1 MDLPSPK
8 PTIFQNEV
16 LPTDC
21 SLAGLSALVQFFD
34 VKAPV
39 RRPACISEKSL
50 KGHIRETANWRI
62 FSKRYA
68 INQTVEENLDFA
80 MRYEDLDLLV
90 LKRLFLALPP
100 KVVVN
105 YVQSAPTSIYTR
117 RIWYLF
123 ELLTETQL
131 KIPDAPNVRST
142 DLLDTKKYF
151 ARPEGD
157 LSSRHKVRDNLL
169 GTAKY
174 CPIIRK
180 TDKLS
185 RLVDA
190 KLSEEGRKIIGR
202 ASKAV
207 IARAASFLLLADS
220 QASFQIEGER
230 PPRNRIERWGKAVLQ
245 AGKLPLSKDEIIRLH
260 RILIEDNR
268 FVQAGLRKD
277 GVFLGERTYDNEPI
291 PEFIGAKENDLESL
305 MDGLVETNEK
315 MHESNIDPVLQAAA
329 TAFGFVYIHPFQDGN
344 GRLHRWLIH
353 HTLTDRKFSP
363 PGILFPVSSV
373 MLDWIEQYGDVL
385 KSHSSPLMEFIDW
398 TPTQKGN
405 VQVTNDT
412 IDLYRFFDCTNESEF
427 LYSCVERTIIKDLPN
442 EIEFLARRD
451 EAIFNIMNIVEMPD
465 RIAEKFVHYVQRND
479 GKLPKHRRKEFE
491 ALTEAELEKLE
502 STVRRAFE

>member
-1 MDLPSPK
+1 
-8 PTIFQNEV
+8 
-16 LPTDC
+16 
-21 SLAGLSALVQFFD
+21 
-34 VKAPV
+34 
-39 RRPACISEKSL
+39 
-50 KGHIRETANWRI
+50 
-62 FSKRYA
+62 
-68 INQTVEENLDFA
+68 
-80 MRYEDLDLLV
+80 
-90 LKRLFLALPP
+90 
-100 KVVVN
+100 
-105 YVQSAPTSIYTR
+105 
-117 RIWYLF
+117 
-123 ELLTETQL
+123 
-131 KIPDAPNVRST
+131 
-142 DLLDTKKYF
+142 
-151 ARPEGD
+151 
-157 LSSRHKVRDNLL
+157 
-169 GTAKY
+169 
-174 CPIIRK
+174 
-180 TDKLS
+180 
-185 RLVDA
+185 
-190 KLSEEGRKIIGR
+190 
-202 ASKAV
+202 
-207 IARAASFLLLADS
+207 
-220 QASFQIEGER
+220 
-230 PPRNRIERWGKAVLQ
+230 
-245 AGKLPLSKDEIIRLH
+245 
-260 RILIEDNR
+260 
-268 FVQAGLRKD
+268 
-277 GVFLGERTYDNEPI
+277 
-291 PEFIGAKENDLESL
+291 

-344 GRLHRWLIH
+344 GRLHRCLIH
-353 HTLTDRKFSP
+353 HTLTDRRFSP